1 VILKNL
7 GKRGWAKLA
16 ALSKVVPDVRQAN
29 RALNFARTYRL
40 QSTVGRGG
48 ARSSL
53 LSTVDIVFTLREHKS
68 QPFEVAMEANE
79 LSDQEENNREESP
92 DEEESDIPVSL
103 RAVTSVS
110 RPQVMNRRDIPAS
123 HRAVTSVSRPQ
134 VINRRGNNQRDNIPQ
149 ALVEQA
155 PEAHG
160 ASASEADEELSEHVA
175 ARIGRDKFRMLQDTI
190 NLLHDLLQDEI
201 TPAELR
207 NFQNPHVR
215 SLNEL
220 LEPVTAHVGLRL
232 GWWIRVRA

>member
-29 RALNFARTYRL
+29 RALNFARTYRV

-48 ARSSL
+48 ARSSP
-53 LSTVDIVFTLREHKS
+53 LSPVDIVFRLREHKS
-68 QPFEVAMEANE
+68 QPFVVAVEANE
-79 LSDQEENNREESP
+79 SSDQEENNREESP
-92 DEEESDIPVSL
+92 DEEES
-103 RAVTSVS
+103 
-110 RPQVMNRRDIPAS
+110 DIPAS

-160 ASASEADEELSEHVA
+160 ASGSEADEELSEHVA
-175 ARIGRDKFRMLQDTI
+175 ARIGRDKSYSTHND
-190 NLLHDLLQDEI
+190 
-201 TPAELR
+201 
-207 NFQNPHVR
+207 
-215 SLNEL
+215 
-220 LEPVTAHVGLRL
+220 VTALQRFCRRNNKKKRRKQ
-232 GWWIRVRA
+232 RVPG

>member
-7 GKRGWAKLA
+7 GNRGWAKLA

-29 RALNFARTYRL
+29 RALNFARTYRV

-53 LSTVDIVFTLREHKS
+53 LSTVDIVFTLSEHKS
-68 QPFEVAMEANE
+68 QPFVAAMEANKS
-79 LSDQEENNREESP
+79 SDQEENNGEESP
-92 DEEESDIPVSL
+92 DEEES
-103 RAVTSVS
+103 
-110 RPQVMNRRDIPAS
+110 DIPAS

-134 VINRRGNNQRDNIPQ
+134 VINRRGNNQRDN

-175 ARIGRDKFRMLQDTI
+175 ARIGRDKSYSTHND
-190 NLLHDLLQDEI
+190 
-201 TPAELR
+201 
-207 NFQNPHVR
+207 
-215 SLNEL
+215 
-220 LEPVTAHVGLRL
+220 VTALQRFSRRNNKKKRRKQ
-232 GWWIRVRA
+232 RVPG